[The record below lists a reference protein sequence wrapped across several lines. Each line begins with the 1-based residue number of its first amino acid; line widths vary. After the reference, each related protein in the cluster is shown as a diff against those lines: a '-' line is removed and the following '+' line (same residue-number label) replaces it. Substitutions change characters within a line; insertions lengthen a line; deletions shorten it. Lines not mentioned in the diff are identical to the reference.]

1 MALHTKGFQDRFVP
15 LVADGRKRQTIRQR
29 KIGKPAPELGDVIWC
44 VGANMSQ
51 SLGKWAITEVLPIT
65 IDLVKGQVVLR
76 DTYRLAGADLEH
88 FAQLDGFTCA
98 ADMLQWF
105 REQYAGLQVFEGDVI
120 GWPERS
126 EVLA

>member
-1 MALHTKGFQDRFVP
+1 MAIHTKAFQDRFAP

-44 VGANMSQ
+44 LGSSMRQ
-51 SLGKWAITEVLPIT
+51 DLGKWTIT
-65 IDLVKGQVVLR
+65 IDLVSGRVVLR
-76 DTYRLAGADLEH
+76 DTYHLVGGDLEN

-105 REQYAGLQVFEGDVI
+105 RAQYAGLQVFEGDVI
-120 GWPERS
+120 GWPERG
-126 EVLA
+126 EVAA